1 MGSRPPTTRPLEEPG
16 DALTD
21 DAPHAGPQSE
31 LPDERDSETLRG
43 VDRALAVLLAFSREA
58 PAWGVTELSERLG
71 LTKSAIHRI
80 LRSLMAHGMVTQ
92 DRETRAYT
100 LGYRVLALAAGVSGE
115 ASLRQV
121 CLPHMSWLRDTTNET
136 IGLYVVAGDV
146 RMCLEELESPQLLR
160 MAAGV
165 GRCFPLDAGAA
176 SKALLVDGPAQ
187 GQAQG
192 QAQGVAQGSAL
203 GPAHGELWRRATG
216 RLSAERRARL
226 EADIADLRAAGYTLT
241 RGETVAGSASIA
253 APIRAG
259 ARNEALAALSI
270 AGPASRFDDGQI
282 ARYAPLLLDVASRV
296 SRELTALYGGAAPAS
311 RGVAATRR

>member
-1 MGSRPPTTRPLEEPG
+1 MRSRPPATGPLEERD
-16 DALTD
+16 DAL
-21 DAPHAGPQSE
+21 AGGEAQGETQSE
-31 LPDERDSETLRG
+31 PQDEREGETLRG
-43 VDRALAVLLAFSREA
+43 VDRALAVLLAFSRET
-58 PAWGVTELSERLG
+58 PTWGVTELAERLG

-92 DRETRAYT
+92 DRESRAYT

-121 CLPHMSWLRDTTNET
+121 CLPHMSWLRDATSET

-146 RMCLEELESPQLLR
+146 RMCLEEMESPQLLR

-176 SKALLVDGPAQ
+176 SKALLVDGPA
-187 GQAQG
+187 
-192 QAQGVAQGSAL
+192 L
-203 GPAHGELWRRATG
+203 GDLWRRATG

-226 EADIADLRAAGYTLT
+226 EVDLEQLRVTGYALT

-259 ARNEALAALSI
+259 AGDEALAALSI
-270 AGPASRFDDGQI
+270 AGPASRFGDPQI
-282 ARYAPLLLDVASRV
+282 ERYAPLLRDAVGRIT
-296 SRELTALYGGAAPAS
+296 RDLTALYGGAAPR
-311 RGVAATRR
+311 RGPTAQ